1 MNSSFVPASAPGRS
15 WAGGAGARQT
25 LAGSGSAAHLAGE
38 RAVSGTGR
46 ALRSWDRLSP
56 ALWSR
61 ERALPRVTLG
71 CRSPRNQGSV
81 WAQVG
86 GPFGAR
92 PRRTRA
98 AGHSEG
104 RAGGREGAVPGPCS
118 PGETE
123 LRLRGGLQRPD
134 PHWLGGRRPTGR
146 EKGCRP
152 LHPKAEPVLGD
163 TLFHP
168 LPEPQTPP
176 VTRQVRSASP
186 LCGGAGDD
194 LDGSAP
200 LGWTAGGVDRMS
212 VTGGLLQ
219 AGGL

>member
-25 LAGSGSAAHLAGE
+25 LAGSGCAAHLAGE

-86 GPFGAR
+86 GPFGAT

-104 RAGGREGAVPGPCS
+104 RAGGGEGAAPAPAAPG
-118 PGETE
+118 
-123 LRLRGGLQRPD
+123 RLSFLCGVGFRGQILTGWEADAP
-134 PHWLGGRRPTGR
+134 LGGRRAAGR
-146 EKGCRP
+146 STPRQSRSRGIPFSIPCPNHGPRP
-152 LHPKAEPVLGD
+152 SH
-163 TLFHP
+163 
-168 LPEPQTPP
+168 
-176 VTRQVRSASP
+176 VRSVLPAP
-186 LCGGAGDD
+186 CVEAQGTTWTGQPRLAGQ
-194 LDGSAP
+194 P
-200 LGWTAGGVDRMS
+200 VEWTECP
-212 VTGGLLQ
+212 
-219 AGGL
+219 